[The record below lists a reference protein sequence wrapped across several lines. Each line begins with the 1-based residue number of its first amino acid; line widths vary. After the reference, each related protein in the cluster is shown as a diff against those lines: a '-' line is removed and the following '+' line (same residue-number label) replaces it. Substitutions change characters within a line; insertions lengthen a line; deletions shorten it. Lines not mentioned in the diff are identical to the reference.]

1 MRAAN
6 GQIHVSATD
15 LAKHLA
21 CRHLTSLDLRAA
33 RGEIKRIYRND
44 PGLAVLEERGFRHE
58 AAYLSYLK
66 DRGCDVL
73 RDENGLDDDGRLE
86 RTLYAM
92 RSGTGAIAQA
102 DLKDGRWRGRA
113 DVLLKV
119 DRPSNLGSWSYEI
132 VDTKLARET
141 RGGTVLQ
148 LCLYSELVAQIQG
161 VMPDRMHVVTPGR
174 QFQPET
180 FRTDD
185 FLAYY
190 RFVKSRLEAEIDAD
204 TILATYPDPVE
215 HCELC
220 QWWTLC
226 NDRRRS
232 DDHLSFVAGIS
243 KLQIGELRKWDIT
256 TLANLATLP
265 LPLRDRAERGA
276 PETFVKVREQARLQ
290 LEYRTTSKPVHE
302 LLTVEPERG
311 LARLPE
317 PSPGD
322 IFLDFEADPFV
333 EDGGLEYLLGYA
345 TLNEIG
351 EAEYIPSWAFD
362 RANERRMFESFVD
375 MVTERHSRY
384 PDLHIYH
391 FAPYEPTA
399 LKRLMGRYATREDEI
414 DRMLRMGLL
423 VDLHGVVR
431 QTLRAS
437 VERYS
442 LKDLEVFFEFHRQT
456 DLRDAKQSLRTLE
469 CALELNE
476 VASITQ
482 EVRNTVEAYNRE
494 DCISTLR
501 LRNWLEKL
509 RRELV
514 ANGMEIKRPLVAPG
528 DPSEAIRDRSKRALD
543 LMERLL
549 RDVPDESYERTR
561 EQQARWLLAHMMEF
575 HHREEKAPWWE
586 YFRLCGLSDEELL
599 EERCA
604 ISGLEFVERRGGGTP
619 KCPIDRYRFPIQDVQ
634 VRPDDV
640 LATSE
645 DKFGDVEAIDI
656 AARTIDVKKTSKMA
670 ELHPTSAFVHTV
682 VSGGELVESLF
693 RLAAWVVDHGIDG
706 PGKYRSSRDL
716 LLRNPPRLDTGTPA
730 QLYNPNI
737 DIVSEGRRLA
747 SQLDHGVLPIQGPPG
762 AGKTYTGARMA
773 CELLRAGKKVGVT
786 AVSHKVIRKFLEE
799 VINAATAENL
809 PVRCIEKVK
818 EKPKTRHA
826 SIGEVTTNKL
836 VVDAL
841 NVGAANLAGGTA
853 WLWARPEFELSID
866 VLFVDEAGQMS
877 LPDVL
882 AVSQAA
888 KSIILL
894 GDPQQLEQPLQ
905 GTHPPGVDSSALH
918 HVLDRHQ
925 TMPSEA
931 GLFLSETWRLAPS
944 ICDFTSELFYENRL
958 GTHDGLE
965 RQKITGPTSFAGEG
979 LFFVP
984 VIHEGNQNT
993 STEEADAVKRIVD
1006 DLLQSGVAWVDIKG
1020 VERPLDID
1028 DILIVAPY
1036 NAQVFT
1042 LGDRLPNSRM
1052 IGTVDKFQGQEA
1064 PVVIYSMTTSSPED
1078 APRGMEFLYSSNRFN
1093 VATSRARCVC
1103 ILVANPL
1110 LFEPECHTPRQMKL
1124 ANVVCRYREKA
1135 QLKKIALGGLSVAI
1149 S

>member
-73 RDENGLDDDGRLE
+73 RDENGLDDDGRLQ

-92 RSGTGAIAQA
+92 RSGAGAIAQA
-102 DLKDGRWRGRA
+102 DLKAGRWRGRA

-265 LPLRDRAERGA
+265 LPLRDRPERGA

-290 LEYRTTSKPVHE
+290 LEYRTTNKPAHE
-302 LLTVEPERG
+302 LLALEPDRG

-317 PSPGD
+317 PSRGD

-476 VASITQ
+476 VASVPQ
-482 EVRNTVEAYNRE
+482 EIRNTVEAYNRE

-514 ANGMEIKRPLVAPG
+514 ANGMEIKRPLIAPG

-604 ISGLEFVERRGGGTP
+604 ISGLEFVERLGGTP

-645 DKFGDVEAIDI
+645 DKFGDIEAIDI

>member
-1 MRAAN
+1 MRVAD
-6 GQIHVSATD
+6 GQIQISATD
-15 LAKHLA
+15 LARHVA

-33 RGEIKRIYRND
+33 RGGIKRIYRND

-58 AAYLSYLK
+58 TAYLSYLK

-73 RDENGLDDDGRLE
+73 PDENGFDEDCRLQ
-86 RTLYAM
+86 RTLDAM
-92 RSGTGAIAQA
+92 RSGRGAIAQA

-119 DRPSNLGSWSYEI
+119 DTPSNLGSWSYEI

-148 LCLYSELVAQIQG
+148 LCLYSELVAEIQG
-161 VMPDRMHVVTPGR
+161 VMPDRMHVVIPGR

-180 FRTDD
+180 FRTSD

-204 TILATYPDPVE
+204 TIRTTYPDPVE

-226 NDRRRS
+226 NERRRG

-243 KLQIGELRKWDIT
+243 KLQINELRKWDIT

-265 LPLRDRAERGA
+265 LPLRNRPERGA
-276 PETFVKVREQARLQ
+276 PETFVKVREQASLQ
-290 LEYRTTSKPVHE
+290 LKYRTTSKPAHE
-302 LLTVEPERG
+302 LLAPEPERG

-317 PSPGD
+317 PSRGD

-333 EDGGLEYLLGYA
+333 EDGGLEYLLGYV
-345 TLNEIG
+345 TLNGAAEP
-351 EAEYIPSWAFD
+351 EYISSWAFD
-362 RANERRMFESFVD
+362 RTNERRMFQSFVD
-375 MVTERHSRY
+375 MVTERLSRY

-442 LKDLEVFFEFHRQT
+442 LKDLEVFFGFKRQT
-456 DLRDAKQSLRTLE
+456 DLQDAKQSLRTLE

-476 VASITQ
+476 VTSIPR
-482 EVRNTVEAYNRE
+482 EVRNTVESYNRE

-501 LRNWLEKL
+501 LRNWLEEL
-509 RRELV
+509 RHELV
-514 ANGMEIKRPLVAPG
+514 AGGMEIKRPLVAPG
-528 DPSEAIRDRSKRALD
+528 DPSPAIRERSKRALD

-549 RDVPDESYERTR
+549 RHVPIEPSERTR
-561 EQQARWLLAHMMEF
+561 EQQAKWLLAHMMEF

-604 ISGLEFVERRGGGTP
+604 ISGLEFVERLGGGTA
-619 KCPIDRYRFPIQDVQ
+619 KRPIDRYRFPIQDVLI
-634 VRPDDV
+634 RRRDV
-640 LATSE
+640 LDTA
-645 DKFGDVEAIDI
+645 DGRVGDVEAIDI
-656 AARTIDVKKTSKMA
+656 AARTMDVKKTSKMA
-670 ELHPTSAFVHTV
+670 DLHPTSAFVHTV

-693 RLAAWVVDHGIDG
+693 RLADWVVDHGIDG
-706 PGKYRSSRDL
+706 PGKYRSARDL
-716 LLRNPPRLDTGTPA
+716 LLRNPPRLDSGTPA

-786 AVSHKVIRKFLEE
+786 AVSHKVIRRFLEE
-799 VINAATAENL
+799 VVDAAIEENL
-809 PVRCIEKVK
+809 PVRCIAKVK
-818 EKPKTRHA
+818 EKPRTGHA
-826 SIGEVTTNKL
+826 SIGELTTNKR

-841 NVGAANLAGGTA
+841 NLGAANLAGGTA
-853 WLWARPEFELSID
+853 WLWARPEFEASVD

-918 HVLDRHQ
+918 HVLDGHQ
-925 TMPSEA
+925 TISSEA

-958 GTHDGLE
+958 GTHDRLK
-965 RQKITGPTSFAGEG
+965 RQKLTGPTSFAGEG

-984 VIHEGNQNT
+984 VIHEGNQN
-993 STEEADAVKRIVD
+993 SSNEEAHVIQCIVD
-1006 DLLQSGVAWVDIKG
+1006 ELLRSGVAWVDING
-1020 VERPLDID
+1020 VERPLGSD

-1042 LGDRLPNSRM
+1042 LGDRLPNSR

-1064 PVVIYSMTTSSPED
+1064 PVVIYSMTTSSPGD

-1103 ILVANPL
+1103 ILVANFL

-1124 ANVVCRYREKA
+1124 ANVLCRYREKA
-1135 QLKKIALGGLSVAI
+1135 QVKNIALERLPRGI
-1149 S
+1149 

>member
-6 GQIHVSATD
+6 GQIQVSATD

-21 CRHLTSLDLRAA
+21 CRYLTSLDLRAA

-73 RDENGLDDDGRLE
+73 RDENGLDDDGRLQ

-92 RSGTGAIAQA
+92 RSGAGAIAQA
-102 DLKDGRWRGRA
+102 DLKAGRWRGRA

-148 LCLYSELVAQIQG
+148 LCLYSELVARIQG

-265 LPLRDRAERGA
+265 LPLRDRPERGA

-290 LEYRTTSKPVHE
+290 LEYRTTNKPAHE
-302 LLTVEPERG
+302 LLALEPDRG

-317 PSPGD
+317 PSRGD

-375 MVTERHSRY
+375 MVTERYSRY

-469 CALELNE
+469 RALELNE
-476 VASITQ
+476 VASIPQ

-528 DPSEAIRDRSKRALD
+528 DPSEAIRDRRKRALD

-549 RDVPDESYERTR
+549 RDVPNESYERTR
-561 EQQARWLLAHMMEF
+561 EQQASWLLAHMMEF

-586 YFRLCGLSDEELL
+586 Y
-599 EERCA
+599 
-604 ISGLEFVERRGGGTP
+604 
-619 KCPIDRYRFPIQDVQ
+619 
-634 VRPDDV
+634 
-640 LATSE
+640 
-645 DKFGDVEAIDI
+645 
-656 AARTIDVKKTSKMA
+656 
-670 ELHPTSAFVHTV
+670 
-682 VSGGELVESLF
+682 
-693 RLAAWVVDHGIDG
+693 
-706 PGKYRSSRDL
+706 
-716 LLRNPPRLDTGTPA
+716 
-730 QLYNPNI
+730 
-737 DIVSEGRRLA
+737 
-747 SQLDHGVLPIQGPPG
+747 
-762 AGKTYTGARMA
+762 
-773 CELLRAGKKVGVT
+773 
-786 AVSHKVIRKFLEE
+786 
-799 VINAATAENL
+799 
-809 PVRCIEKVK
+809 
-818 EKPKTRHA
+818 
-826 SIGEVTTNKL
+826 
-836 VVDAL
+836 
-841 NVGAANLAGGTA
+841 
-853 WLWARPEFELSID
+853 
-866 VLFVDEAGQMS
+866 
-877 LPDVL
+877 
-882 AVSQAA
+882 
-888 KSIILL
+888 
-894 GDPQQLEQPLQ
+894 
-905 GTHPPGVDSSALH
+905 
-918 HVLDRHQ
+918 
-925 TMPSEA
+925 
-931 GLFLSETWRLAPS
+931 
-944 ICDFTSELFYENRL
+944 
-958 GTHDGLE
+958 
-965 RQKITGPTSFAGEG
+965 
-979 LFFVP
+979 
-984 VIHEGNQNT
+984 
-993 STEEADAVKRIVD
+993 
-1006 DLLQSGVAWVDIKG
+1006 
-1020 VERPLDID
+1020 
-1028 DILIVAPY
+1028 
-1036 NAQVFT
+1036 
-1042 LGDRLPNSRM
+1042 
-1052 IGTVDKFQGQEA
+1052 
-1064 PVVIYSMTTSSPED
+1064 
-1078 APRGMEFLYSSNRFN
+1078 
-1093 VATSRARCVC
+1093 
-1103 ILVANPL
+1103 
-1110 LFEPECHTPRQMKL
+1110 
-1124 ANVVCRYREKA
+1124 
-1135 QLKKIALGGLSVAI
+1135 
-1149 S
+1149 

>member
-73 RDENGLDDDGRLE
+73 RDENGLDDDGRLQ

-92 RSGTGAIAQA
+92 RSGAGAIAQA
-102 DLKDGRWRGRA
+102 DLKAGRWRGRA

-265 LPLRDRAERGA
+265 LPLRDRPERGA

-290 LEYRTTSKPVHE
+290 LEYRTTNKPAHE
-302 LLTVEPERG
+302 LLALEPDRG

-317 PSPGD
+317 PSRGD

-351 EAEYIPSWAFD
+351 EAEYISSWAFD

-375 MVTERHSRY
+375 MVTERYSRY

-604 ISGLEFVERRGGGTP
+604 ISGLEFVERLGGTP

>member
-73 RDENGLDDDGRLE
+73 RDENGLDDDGRLQ

-92 RSGTGAIAQA
+92 RSGAGAIAQA
-102 DLKDGRWRGRA
+102 DLKAGRWRGRA

-148 LCLYSELVAQIQG
+148 LCLYSELVARIQG

-174 QFQPET
+174 HFQPET

-265 LPLRDRAERGA
+265 LPLRDRPERGA

-290 LEYRTTSKPVHE
+290 LEYRTTNKPAHE
-302 LLTVEPERG
+302 LLALEPDRG

-317 PSPGD
+317 PSRGD

-476 VASITQ
+476 AASVPQ
-482 EVRNTVEAYNRE
+482 EIRNTVEAYNRE

-549 RDVPDESYERTR
+549 RDVPDESYERTC

-604 ISGLEFVERRGGGTP
+604 ISGLEFVERLGGTP

>member
-92 RSGTGAIAQA
+92 RSGAGAIAQA
-102 DLKDGRWRGRA
+102 DLKAGRWRGRA

-265 LPLRDRAERGA
+265 LPLRDRPERGA

-290 LEYRTTSKPVHE
+290 LEYRTTNKPAHE
-302 LLTVEPERG
+302 LLALEPDRG

-317 PSPGD
+317 PSRGD

-375 MVTERHSRY
+375 MVTERYSRY

-476 VASITQ
+476 VASVPQ
-482 EVRNTVEAYNRE
+482 EIRNTVEAYNRE

-604 ISGLEFVERRGGGTP
+604 ISGLEFVERLGGTP

>member
-73 RDENGLDDDGRLE
+73 RDENGLDDDGRLQ

-92 RSGTGAIAQA
+92 RSGAGAIAQA
-102 DLKDGRWRGRA
+102 DLKAGRWRGRA

-265 LPLRDRAERGA
+265 LPLRDRPERGA

-290 LEYRTTSKPVHE
+290 LEYRTTNKPAHE
-302 LLTVEPERG
+302 LLALEPDRG

-317 PSPGD
+317 PSRGD

-476 VASITQ
+476 VASVPQ
-482 EVRNTVEAYNRE
+482 EIRNTVEAYNRE

-604 ISGLEFVERRGGGTP
+604 ISGLEFVERLGGTP

-634 VRPDDV
+634 VRPNDV
-640 LATSE
+640 LATSA